1 MPGHGSSAHLI
12 ETDNGYICSRCRS
25 GVSSNAT
32 ACPHC
37 GRNIGDSSAPF
48 VDFLM
53 SFASFSFALGVIS
66 LVLSGVSF
74 VADFSDGVTVFL
86 FLGLV
91 IIIFGLVV
99 LTLTWLWDDKLYPVL
114 SGITYGSIHFVK
126 LIFKPITVPMRLVLG
141 KLR

>member
-12 ETDNGYICSRCRS
+12 ETDSSYLCSRCRS
-25 GVSSNAT
+25 EVSPNAT

-53 SFASFSFALGVIS
+53 SFASFLFALGIIS
-66 LVLSGVSF
+66 LVLSGISF
-74 VADFSDGVTVFL
+74 VTGFSDGVPVFS

-99 LTLTWLWDDKLYPVL
+99 LTLTWLWDDKLYPVV

-126 LIFKPITVPMRLVLG
+126 LIFNPITVPMRWVLG